1 MIIYCWTIDYTI
13 LKTWILSSNKWFT
26 WVPLS
31 DFYIFGLNWKNG
43 LFCFFCCSSWCY
55 WSVRFVEMVLISY
68 SKSWFDLSVQ
78 IQLPKWDYPFS
89 TAKKKFSEV
98 FRNHD
103 TFLAPHGHF
112 KVFVVNE
119 SLVDSSE
126 IWSEEPCW
134 HLVKNCQTANT
145 MTHLTA
151 FKPKHI
157 LCGAKFDDFC
167 NMEILRGAVFDE
179 LFPYS

>member
-1 MIIYCWTIDYTI
+1 MIYLGPIEWLLYLRFELKKRVILLFLLFKLMLLIGEICWNGAHFI
-13 LKTWILSSNKWFT
+13 LKIMVWPFRTDPIAKMRLS
-26 WVPLS
+26 
-31 DFYIFGLNWKNG
+31 
-43 LFCFFCCSSWCY
+43 LFHS
-55 WSVRFVEMVLISY
+55 
-68 SKSWFDLSVQ
+68 Q
-78 IQLPKWDYPFS
+78 
-89 TAKKKFSEV
+89 KKFSEV